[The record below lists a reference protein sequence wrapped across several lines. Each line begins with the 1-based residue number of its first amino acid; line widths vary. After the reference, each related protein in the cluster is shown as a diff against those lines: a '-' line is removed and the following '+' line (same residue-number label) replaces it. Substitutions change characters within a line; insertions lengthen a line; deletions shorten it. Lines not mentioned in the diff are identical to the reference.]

1 MKYKEV
7 LGIDFGGSGIK
18 GAPVD
23 VKKGILLEERHRIPT
38 PQPAEPDGVIR
49 EINNLVKFFNWK
61 GPIGIGFPSVVQHG
75 IIKTAS
81 NIDDSWIGVNATERI
96 SKQTSCPTFVLNDA
110 DAAGMAEMKYGA
122 GKKNKGVV
130 LLITVGSGIGTVV
143 FTNKK
148 LVPNLEWGHVYMPKD
163 IESEE
168 YVSDAV
174 RKKLDLS
181 WEDWAKRFNEYLCYI
196 NQLLWSDL
204 IIIGGGVSKEKK
216 FSKFEDILT
225 VDTKVVP
232 AELMNNAGLI
242 GAARAAAKALK

>member
-23 VKKGILLEERHRIPT
+23 VKQGILLKERHRIPT

-49 EINNLVKFFNWK
+49 EIDNLVKFFNWK
-61 GPIGIGFPSVVQHG
+61 GPIGIGFPTVVQHG

-96 SKQTSCPTFVLNDA
+96 SEQSSCPTFVLNDA

-148 LVPNLEWGHVYMPKD
+148 LLPNLEWGHVYMPKD

-196 NQLLWSDL
+196 NQLLWPDL

-216 FSKFEDILT
+216 FSKFKDILT